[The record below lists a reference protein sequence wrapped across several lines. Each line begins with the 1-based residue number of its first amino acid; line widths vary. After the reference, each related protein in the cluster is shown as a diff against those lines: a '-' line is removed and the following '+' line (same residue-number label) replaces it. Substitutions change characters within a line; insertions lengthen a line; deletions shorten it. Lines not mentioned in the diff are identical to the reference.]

1 MIRSTRTRL
10 AQAER
15 IVRRLS
21 AGNENLVVFFDH
33 KGCLDS
39 CAALT
44 ERHTAMMASPD
55 FSTRIVGVFSP
66 GCSAAM
72 LLSEAY

>member
-1 MIRSTRTRL
+1 MRVAADRL

-15 IVRRLS
+15 IVRRIAHTGS
-21 AGNENLVVFFDH
+21 DAVVFFDY
-33 KGCLDS
+33 KGRLDS

-44 ERHTAMMASPD
+44 ERHAAMMASPD
-55 FSTRIVGVFSP
+55 FSPRIVGVFSP

>member
-1 MIRSTRTRL
+1 MRVAADRL
-10 AQAER
+10 AQATR
-15 IVRRLS
+15 IARRIAN
-21 AGNENLVVFFDH
+21 AGCDAVVFFDH
-33 KGCLDS
+33 KGRLDS

-44 ERHTAMMASPD
+44 ERHTAMMAFPD